1 MAGWTGGVPLIQ
13 AGPVALRPTGL
24 LAAAGLLVGLAV
36 AARAARRDGLD
47 HHALVRA
54 VVVAAGAGLVGAHLL
69 HLLAYEP
76 APHADPWAVL
86 RLGDGLSSMG
96 GLLGGALGVAL
107 ALPGARRYLDA
118 LALGLAPGW
127 AIGRVGCALVHD
139 HPGLR
144 VGRALPPLTAT
155 FPDGPRLDLGAAEA
169 ALLLALAVLLAA
181 LRRHQAARGR
191 LLPALAVGYGAGRL
205 LLDFLR
211 ATDVP
216 GGDLRHLGLTAAQ
229 WVCLGLLAWGARA
242 LRAPR
247 GVW

>member
-36 AARAARRDGLD
+36 ASRAARRDGLD
-47 HHALVRA
+47 HRALARA
-54 VVVAAGAGLVGAHLL
+54 VVAAAGAGLVGAHLL

-76 APHADPWAVL
+76 AALADPWALL
-86 RLGDGLSSMG
+86 RLSDGLSSMG
-96 GLLGGALGVAL
+96 GLLGGALGLAL
-107 ALPGARRYLDA
+107 ALPGARRYGDA

-139 HPGLR
+139 HPGVR
-144 VGRALPPLTAT
+144 TSLPIAAE

-169 ALLLALAVLLAA
+169 ALLLALALLLAA
-181 LRRHQAARGR
+181 LRRREAARGR

-216 GGDLRHLGLTAAQ
+216 GADLRHLGLTAAQ
-229 WVCLGLLAWGARA
+229 WVCLGLLAWGVRA